1 MSTAI
6 ASPTNVVEYIRS
18 LSDEDKEIAFAELV
32 DEVIRSH
39 GGNFTIPIMKSNG
52 DVLAY
57 LVPEAVAVHQMRV
70 TLPKLTP
77 EQLDSTKAALAN
89 LDDTFDMDEYLEEL
103 KSQDRD

>member
-1 MSTAI
+1 MSNAI
-6 ASPTNVVEYIRS
+6 ASPPNISEYIRS

-32 DEVIRSH
+32 EEVIRSH
-39 GGNFTIPIMKSNG
+39 GGNFTIPVLKSNG

-57 LVPEAVAVHQMRV
+57 LVPEAVAAHQMRV

-77 EQLDSTKAALAN
+77 EQLESTKAAIAN
-89 LDDTFDMDEYLEEL
+89 LDDTFEMDEFLEEL